1 MQKTFKTL
9 EIIKDIF
16 PFLWTKQEKI
26 RSLFLISFGLIFIS
40 IALDLSIPMVLKEV
54 VYSLSSPDKS
64 MTYQLSLLLVAYGVI
79 WTLSQTIQQIRQIIM
94 VRPLERCIRLFC
106 SSLFDHLHALPMK
119 FHLDRKTGA
128 IINALERAQ
137 HGFPDVFWGL
147 FLFVIPAVVELFLAA
162 GILCYFYGA
171 IYGSILLLI
180 ATVFIIFTLYATGW
194 ASHYQTLSNEQQ
206 STTNANIVDSL
217 LNFASVKYFN
227 NKDYEVIKC
236 DNHLR
241 ERERRLVKSI
251 SSMEF
256 VRIGQSL
263 IIGIGLVIL
272 TYTAG
277 QQALLSAYDVS
288 DFVLINGYV
297 LQFAA
302 PLSHMGF
309 IARDIRRGINE
320 LAGIMEIYNTKS
332 ATSQPAEETSKSLE
346 NLESIE
352 FKNVSFGYDPSRF
365 VLKSVSFYLQAGK
378 TIGIVGATGS
388 GKSTISSLL
397 FKFFDVPFG
406 KILINNEDI
415 QDILSE
421 SLYKLVGIVPQDVI
435 LFNTTIYEN
444 ILFARPNASKEE
456 VEEVIE
462 LAQLGSVLKKLPNH
476 YDTVVGER
484 GLKLSGGEKQR
495 IAIARILLKRPALY
509 IFDEATS
516 SLDLST
522 EETIMNNIA
531 PIIKNATSIIIA
543 HRLST
548 VVNADEILV
557 FHSGLLEERG
567 THTSLLKQEGYYA
580 ALWKAH
586 EEAYKKTNVA
596 RPIKL

>member
-9 EIIKDIF
+9 RIINDIF

-26 RSLFLISFGLIFIS
+26 RNFFLMSFGLIFIS
-40 IALDLSIPMVLKEV
+40 IALDLIIPLVLKEV
-54 VYSLSSPDKS
+54 VFRLSSPAKS
-64 MTYQLSLLLVAYGVI
+64 MTYQLTLLLVAYGII
-79 WTLSQTIQQIRQIIM
+79 WTLSQTIQQVRQIIM

-106 SSLFDHLHALPMK
+106 SKLFDHLHSLPMQ
-119 FHLDRKTGA
+119 FHLDKKTGA
-128 IINALERAQ
+128 ITNALERAQ

-147 FLFVIPAVVELFLAA
+147 FLFVIPTTIELFLATT
-162 GILCYFYGA
+162 ILCYFYGA
-171 IYGSILLLI
+171 IYGFMLMFI
-180 ATVFIIFTLYATGW
+180 AVVFIIFTLFATGW
-194 ASHYQTLSNEQQ
+194 SSHFQILSNEQQ
-206 STTNANIVDSL
+206 SSTNANIVDSL

-227 NKDYEVIKC
+227 NKDYEVLKC

-241 ERERRLVKSI
+241 EREKLLVKSI
-251 SSMEF
+251 SSMEL

-263 IIGIGLVIL
+263 IIGLGLIIL

-277 QQALLSAYDVS
+277 KQASLSIYNVS

-309 IARDIRRGINE
+309 IARDIRKGVNE
-320 LAGIMEIYNTKS
+320 LASIMEIYNTK
-332 ATSQPAEETSKSLE
+332 PAHSHPVEKNSTPLEKLE
-346 NLESIE
+346 NIE
-352 FKNVSFGYDPSRF
+352 FKNVYFGYESSRL
-365 VLKSVSFYLQAGK
+365 VLKDVSFNLQAGR

-388 GKSTISSLL
+388 GKSTISNLL
-397 FKFFDVPFG
+397 FKFFDVSAG
-406 KILINNEDI
+406 KILINDKDI
-415 QDILSE
+415 KDIESE
-421 SLYKLVGIVPQDVI
+421 SLFKLLGIVPQDVT

-456 VEEVIE
+456 VEQAIE
-462 LAQLGSVLKKLPNH
+462 LAHLGSVLEKLPYH
-476 YDTVVGER
+476 YNTVVGER

-495 IAIARILLKRPALY
+495 IAIARAILKQPSLY

-522 EETIMNNIA
+522 EQTIMRNID
-531 PIIKNATSIIIA
+531 PIINNSTSLIIA

-557 FHSGLLEERG
+557 LHNGIIEERG
-567 THTSLLKQEGYYA
+567 SHAFLLNQEGIYA
-580 ALWKAH
+580 SLWKTQ
-586 EEAYKKTNVA
+586 EEAYKKSKA
-596 RPIKL
+596 I